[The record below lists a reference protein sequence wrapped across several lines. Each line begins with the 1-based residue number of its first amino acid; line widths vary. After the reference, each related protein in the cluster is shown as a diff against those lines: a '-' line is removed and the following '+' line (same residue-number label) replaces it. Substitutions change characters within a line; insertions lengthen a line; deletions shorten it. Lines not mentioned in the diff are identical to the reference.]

1 VILVTP
7 ATVPIAVNALGTFDP
22 GPVAQFRLDSTIALL
37 VTASADEC
45 DAGQNSD
52 RAQTNVWQTA

>member
-22 GPVAQFRLDSTIALL
+22 GPAARFSSDSTTALL
-37 VTASADEC
+37 LTASADEC
-45 DAGQNSD
+45 DVGQNSD
-52 RAQTNVWQTA
+52 WTQTNVWQTA